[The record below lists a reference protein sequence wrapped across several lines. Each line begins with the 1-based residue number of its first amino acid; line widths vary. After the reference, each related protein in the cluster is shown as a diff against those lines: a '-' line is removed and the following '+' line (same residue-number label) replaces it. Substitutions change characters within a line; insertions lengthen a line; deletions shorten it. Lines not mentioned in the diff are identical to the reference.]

1 MHEGAPPRGL
11 WHPAVV
17 MSLTPRQKRRF
28 TQIRPLDQIEVA
40 LVRAAG
46 ERQGWLPPGA
56 LNTLRYA
63 LSLAR
68 LDVVPQADGD
78 VAVGESLDE
87 YRTRV
92 VEALEPLVLETS
104 GVIEHHE
111 ITRLVPF
118 LRGWAERARAQVLR
132 DFEGRLSVDALE
144 KEVREKTLVVVAGG
158 GGGSG
163 YVYAGAFM
171 LLEDLGLTPR
181 LMVGTSIG
189 SLLGLFRAKK
199 ERLDLGPITELARQ
213 LSWRSVFLLPAVKNR
228 YGVPAAL
235 RLYLRKTIAHL
246 FQHPG
251 EPRALRMN
259 ELEIPFRVVVAGLTG
274 AGLNHD
280 MEYYE
285 HLMDDV
291 VQQDRVSWSA
301 IRGTAGKVVEA
312 LGELVSA
319 STVMKEIVLGG
330 DELTG
335 QFDVVDAVGFSTA
348 VPGLIHYDILRED
361 QHMHTLMERLFQRHG
376 VMRLVDGGI
385 VNNVPSRI
393 AWQHVQRGDIRTR
406 NTFILAFD
414 CFAPQLT
421 RNVLMHPIQ
430 RLVRPQVNANAAYA
444 GFTKTFVQVLSP
456 LDVVPDFKKIQ
467 VAMRNGYRELE
478 HERRFLQAMLA
489 PLTALSP

>member
-1 MHEGAPPRGL
+1 
-11 WHPAVV
+11 

-28 TQIRPLDQIEVA
+28 AQIRPLDQMDVA

-46 ERQGWLPPGA
+46 ERQGWLSARA

-68 LDVVPQADGD
+68 LEVVPQPDGD
-78 VAVGESLDE
+78 LILGDTLDE
-87 YRTRV
+87 FRTRV
-92 VEALEPLVLETS
+92 VEALEPLILETA
-104 GVIEHHE
+104 GVIEYDE
-111 ITRLVPF
+111 LTRLVPF
-118 LRGWAERARAQVLR
+118 LQGWAERARAQVLR
-132 DFEGRLSVDALE
+132 DHEGRLSVDALE
-144 KEVREKTLVVVAGG
+144 REVRNKSLVVVAGG

-171 LLEDLGLTPR
+171 LLEELGLVPK

-189 SLLGLFRAKK
+189 SLLGLFRAKS
-199 ERLDLGPITELARQ
+199 ERLDLKPITELARH
-213 LSWRSVFLLPAVKNR
+213 LSWSSVFLLPQVKNR

-246 FQHPG
+246 FQHPTEG
-251 EPRALRMN
+251 RTMRMN
-259 ELEIPFRVVVAGLTG
+259 ELTIPFRVVVAGVTG

-291 VQQDRVSWSA
+291 VRQDHVSWSA
-301 IRGTAGKVVEA
+301 IRGTVGKMIQAV
-312 LGELVSA
+312 GELVSRPA
-319 STVMKEIVLGG
+319 VLKEIVIGG

-348 VPGLIHYDILRED
+348 VPGLIHYDILRD
-361 QHMHTLMERLFQRHG
+361 DSHMHTLMERMFQRYG
-376 VMRLVDGGI
+376 VVRLIDGGL
-385 VNNVPSRI
+385 VNNVPSRV
-393 AWQHVQRGDIRTR
+393 AWQHVQRGDIGTR

-421 RNVLMHPIQ
+421 RNVLMHPVQ
-430 RLVRPQVNANAAYA
+430 RLVRPQVNANAVFA
-444 GFTKTFVQVLSP
+444 GFTKTFLQVLSP

-478 HERRFLQAMLA
+478 YERRFLRDMLT
-489 PLTALSP
+489 PLEALTP